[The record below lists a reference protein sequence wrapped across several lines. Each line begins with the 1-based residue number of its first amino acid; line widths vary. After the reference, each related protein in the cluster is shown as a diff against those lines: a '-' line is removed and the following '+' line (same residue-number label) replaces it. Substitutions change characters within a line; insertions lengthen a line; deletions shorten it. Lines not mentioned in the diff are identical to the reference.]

1 MTSLP
6 KRKQNLAW
14 RKIEDEVV
22 IIDLDKGRQFHELN
36 DTGSLIW
43 ELCDGETSVEAIA
56 TALTEDFEL
65 DYLEAQNEVAE
76 FIAFLAEKD
85 LLS

>member
-36 DTGSLIW
+36 DSGSRIW
-43 ELCDGETSVEAIA
+43 ELCDGETSVDDIA
-56 TALTEDFEL
+56 SALTEDFEL
-65 DYLEAQNEVAE
+65 DLPEAHKEVTE
-76 FIAFLAEKD
+76 FITYLTEKD
-85 LLS
+85 LLT